1 MSHIPCECSIYE
13 GGPLIKVTMTTWV
26 FGKFNLSVQFVIPHY
41 RLGCAAVLIIDSFAK
56 QGESRVFITSSQEE
70 MSHS

>member
-13 GGPLIKVTMTTWV
+13 GGPLIKVTITTWV
-26 FGKFNLSVQFVIPHY
+26 KFNLSVQFVIPHC
-41 RLGCAAVLIIDSFAK
+41 RLGCAAVLITDSSAK
-56 QGESRVFITSSQEE
+56 RGESRVFITSSQEE